1 MLKKIGEVS
10 LQFTRSRFSLAKY
23 TVHDFCN
30 KVVCITKDYWGHFV
44 VKALGCTK
52 QHQSHLQLK
61 KKEKKKEGGGGG
73 GITHTYHLN
82 KATMA

>member
-10 LQFTRSRFSLAKY
+10 LQFTRSRFSLAKH

-61 KKEKKKEGGGGG
+61 KKKEKKKKGAGGEASLTH
-73 GITHTYHLN
+73 IT
-82 KATMA
+82 